1 MQQLVD
7 VDRKEVLAFYISLFL
22 CRKEFNKAF
31 LQKINELRLQSPH
44 VHGNKGV
51 FVDRINRSVFFFN
64 ACALCGLYNVFRL
77 VDTGQVSVFINDAD
91 TSCNTAVV
99 T

>member
-1 MQQLVD
+1 MKKILII
-7 VDRKEVLAFYISLFL
+7 ASL
-22 CRKEFNKAF
+22 
-31 LQKINELRLQSPH
+31 
-44 VHGNKGV
+44 
-51 FVDRINRSVFFFN
+51 
-64 ACALCGLYNVFRL
+64 ALCGLYDVFRL